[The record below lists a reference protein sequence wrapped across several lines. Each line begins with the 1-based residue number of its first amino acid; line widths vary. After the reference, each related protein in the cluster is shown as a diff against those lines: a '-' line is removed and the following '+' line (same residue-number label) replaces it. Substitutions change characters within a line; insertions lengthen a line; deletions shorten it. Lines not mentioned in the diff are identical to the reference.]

1 MKLTRMLT
9 VSVKMPPPIEPWR
22 VLRAW
27 LPSLADRPGR
37 HAPPQPA
44 DAVDFQD
51 TQPSIHDAGATL
63 S

>member
-1 MKLTRMLT
+1 MKLTRVFT
-9 VSVKMPPPIEPWR
+9 VSARRPTPIEPWR

-37 HAPPQPA
+37 HLPPPPA